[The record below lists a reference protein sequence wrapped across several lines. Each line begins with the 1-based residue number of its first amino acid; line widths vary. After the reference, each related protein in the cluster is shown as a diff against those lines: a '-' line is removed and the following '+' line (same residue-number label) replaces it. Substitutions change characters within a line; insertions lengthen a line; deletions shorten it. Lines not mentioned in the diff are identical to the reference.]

1 MATTVEQRPF
11 IAELVGAA
19 GAGKSVLSQ
28 ALARRPEVMRAS
40 VWKLPRGWWLY
51 NAVRSLPTLMG
62 LCVRTRALPWADM
75 RYMIRLRTLHHMLT
89 RRKARRAPFVVLD
102 EGPVFA
108 LAWLQ
113 LFCDPSVGG
122 GAAMPRWRRRTAC
135 AWSSSRATAR
145 EWIARSTGCVHCCAG
160 MPMAT
165 EAPPR
170 PLPAAPARPRPAAN
184 LTQRASLNVAASLLD
199 YGAKIAVNFVVIPIL
214 VTGLGRSLYGTWEML
229 GRLVG
234 YLTA

>member
-1 MATTVEQRPF
+1 MATTVEQRPL

-113 LFCDPSVGG
+113 LFGDPSVGG
-122 GAAMPRWRRRTAC
+122 GAAMARWRREVIREWAETVDVVVLLDAPDTVL
-135 AWSSSRATAR
+135 AGRIRSREQSHRVKAGSDTEISRFATAYR
-145 EWIARSTGCVHCCAG
+145 RAFGEVIAALT
-160 MPMAT
+160 
-165 EAPPR
+165 
-170 PLPAAPARPRPAAN
+170 AAN
-184 LTQRASLNVAASLLD
+184 GVRVVELQSDGEGVDRTVDRLRALLRWD
-199 YGAKIAVNFVVIPIL
+199 AHGD
-214 VTGLGRSLYGTWEML
+214 
-229 GRLVG
+229 
-234 YLTA
+234 